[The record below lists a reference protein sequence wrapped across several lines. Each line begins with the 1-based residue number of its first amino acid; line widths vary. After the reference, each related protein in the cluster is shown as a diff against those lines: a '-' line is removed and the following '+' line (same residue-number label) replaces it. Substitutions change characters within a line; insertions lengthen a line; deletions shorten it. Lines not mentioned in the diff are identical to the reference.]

1 MSKYGTECNKYATF
15 LLHIQFRKLKI
26 GFIGTTCRQCQHH
39 LTSVQFWEYDPPGR
53 TPELLLELS
62 YTVSQVPGDTCRQ
75 HCLKPSSLAVL
86 WRRGENTDLF
96 FGLDSKLLTLVVCT
110 HVCIHTG
117 RQRRCKRFW
126 YWHHSLI
133 IKLLTSNYWHQ
144 KFLGR
149 LLNIFEHIHMCHIVL
164 CESAHIYLSFI
175 FHKFSQTI

>member
-110 HVCIHTG
+110 HVHTHTQEDREG
-117 RQRRCKRFW
+117 VKDFDID
-126 YWHHSLI
+126 I
-133 IKLLTSNYWHQ
+133 ILWSSNYWHQ
-144 KFLGR
+144 TTDIKSFLED
-149 LLNIFEHIHMCHIVL
+149 F
-164 CESAHIYLSFI
+164 
-175 FHKFSQTI
+175 